1 VLTAAAIA
9 DGGPAAGTRFTVEVV
24 AGYLPVDL
32 GLAGA
37 NYVLDRSALYER
49 PATYLHWPL
58 NAPEPIKRV
67 YDVEEQPCEP

>member
-1 VLTAAAIA
+1 VLTAAATTY
-9 DGGPAAGTRFTVEVV
+9 GGPAAGTRFTVEVI
-24 AGYLPVDL
+24 AGCLPVHL
-32 GLAGA
+32 GLAGLGLTGA

-67 YDVEEQPCEP
+67 YDV